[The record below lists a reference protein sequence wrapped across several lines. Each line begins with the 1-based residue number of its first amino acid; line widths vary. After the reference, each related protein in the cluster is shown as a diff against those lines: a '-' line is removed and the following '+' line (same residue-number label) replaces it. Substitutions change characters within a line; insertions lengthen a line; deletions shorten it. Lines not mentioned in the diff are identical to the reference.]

1 LYEGEAFSVDCVL
14 PHLLQFSRHFL
25 DIFRTRFL
33 RWTKPLTSSSP
44 IGTLADLGRSKP
56 ALIAENA
63 LLRKPLIILHRQVKQ
78 PACTQV
84 DRTLLVLLARFV
96 NANSHLAHPGFW

>member
-1 LYEGEAFSVDCVL
+1 VDGVL

-25 DIFRTRFL
+25 DIFRTLFL

-44 IGTLADLGRSKP
+44 LGTLADRGRNKP
-56 ALIAENA
+56 ALMAEHA
-63 LLRKPLIILHRQVKQ
+63 LLRKPLIMLHRQVKQ

-84 DRTLLVLLARFV
+84 DRTLLVLLARLVRNWKQAFLIV
-96 NANSHLAHPGFW
+96 HNQIR